1 MKILALDF
9 DGVIF
14 DSAPECFWVA
24 TRTLQRVEPSEDRGR
39 RLSVWDELPPREVR
53 ANLIADPAFSV
64 FIELMPLGNRA
75 EDFGVSLL
83 AFEAGV
89 RPGDQRA
96 YDRYFDSLDPAFAS
110 GFHANFYN
118 ERAKLRA
125 ENPERWGD
133 LMRPFQ
139 GLVDVLRKRRS
150 EALFVVATAKDGESV
165 AKLLARFDIADL
177 FEKDGIFEKERG
189 RDKRAHLRAIKEQ
202 FQVDFAEISFVDDK
216 VNHLIGVSGLGVRSF
231 LASWGYNGLRECDVA
246 AANGI
251 GVCGLEQIEEVLFS

>member
-9 DGVIF
+9 DGVIS

-24 TRTLQRVEPSEDRGR
+24 TRTLQRVQPSEARGR
-39 RLSVWDELPPREVR
+39 RLSAWNELPPRDVR
-53 ANLIADPAFSV
+53 AHLIADPAFLA

-89 RPGDQRA
+89 RPEDQRA
-96 YDRYFDSLDPAFAS
+96 YDRYFGSLDPAFAG
-110 GFHANFYN
+110 GFHASFYD

-133 LMRPFQ
+133 LMLPYQ
-139 GLVDVLRKRRS
+139 ELVDVLRRRRG
-150 EALFVVATAKDGESV
+150 EARFVVATAKDGESV
-165 AKLLARFDIADL
+165 AKLLAGFAIADL
-177 FEKDGIFEKERG
+177 FEQDGIFDKERG
-189 RDKRAHLRAIKEQ
+189 RDKRAHLRAIRDQ

-216 VNHLIGVSGLGVRSF
+216 VNHLIGVSGLGVRTF
-231 LASWGYNGLRECDVA
+231 LASWGYNGRRECDVA
-246 AANGI
+246 AANRI
-251 GVCGLEQIEEVLFS
+251 EVCGLERIEETLFD